1 MPNQC
6 NIYGKLK
13 WSRSNVH
20 RNVKCAVGAELTAVG
35 TELTGAIHQFDAVDL
50 HLDVAVQ
57 YFGAESTGVTHQF
70 DADDLLFL
78 LPSSPKF
85 VEFQPNF
92 LAYHQHFV

>member
-35 TELTGAIHQFDAVDL
+35 TELTGAIHQFDAVDPHFDAVDL
-50 HLDVAVQ
+50 HSDVAVH

-70 DADDLLFL
+70 DADDLLSLFAIK
-78 LPSSPKF
+78 SKIC
-85 VEFQPNF
+85 
-92 LAYHQHFV
+92 